1 MVDHQVV
8 NLQFANDVT
17 ASFTMCAFT
26 YEGSRI
32 MNLMGTRGQIK
43 ADMEKNTIEVFDFL
57 TGNQDVITIET
68 GVGGHSGSDEAFVR
82 GFLRTVETNGA
93 YALSSASQ
101 SVQSHLIALAQA
113 LQAGLAQRVPGVPI
127 HVCTA
132 RGSLAY
138 ADVWMCAQRMRNIL
152 KQKIVPAKS
161 SCFLLEEDETS
172 QSGDNLGILKMHI
185 ADHLRTALEQKDT
198 AAVRAELQ
206 LIFKY
211 MSDNHLP
218 QQDWQRVMLY
228 ILRMMEFSG
237 GGSVDL
243 QTETL
248 RCVSR
253 MNDEAKC
260 VSVCVSAMM
269 ACLDSKSAA
278 DTEDPDMLVRRLK
291 KHLDANYLVL
301 ENLEDVTKVF
311 AYSYAYLSRLFRKE
325 YDVSMNH
332 YVTSLRVELAKR
344 LIQNNENLSMI
355 EISRMAGFSDNYYFS
370 RVFKNVT
377 GNTPTEYKSKIILKG

>member
-1 MVDHQVV
+1 
-8 NLQFANDVT
+8 
-17 ASFTMCAFT
+17 
-26 YEGSRI
+26 
-32 MNLMGTRGQIK
+32 
-43 ADMEKNTIEVFDFL
+43 
-57 TGNQDVITIET
+57 
-68 GVGGHSGSDEAFVR
+68 
-82 GFLRTVETNGA
+82 
-93 YALSSASQ
+93 
-101 SVQSHLIALAQA
+101 
-113 LQAGLAQRVPGVPI
+113 
-127 HVCTA
+127 
-132 RGSLAY
+132 
-138 ADVWMCAQRMRNIL
+138 
-152 KQKIVPAKS
+152 
-161 SCFLLEEDETS
+161 
-172 QSGDNLGILKMHI
+172 I